1 MVEQHYQELGRNL
14 TSKQRNFVLYYIQT
28 NGNGPEAAMRAYN
41 CSTRG
46 SARVIAHRN
55 RHNPKIIA
63 YRDSLWSEHNLVE
76 RSIRT
81 LAEGMK
87 ANKTIITNRKT
98 GESVEVPDHNTRLHA
113 AKMAL
118 KLRGVD
124 WFRPFEWIF
133 SENGVVLG
141 GKRGAVRVIIAKGQE
156 SCSRSVQDVML

>member
-1 MVEQHYQELGRNL
+1 MTSPFGALKKTCVCNQVTKVTKGLVPAPNSETKKMTLRKEAGSNL

-28 NGNGPEAAMRAYN
+28 NGNGPEAAMMAYK

-55 RHNPKIIA
+55 LHNPKIIA

-87 ANKTIITNRKT
+87 ATQRIITNRKT
-98 GESVEVPDHNTRLHA
+98 GESVEFPDHKTRLHA

-124 WFRPFEWIF
+124 WI
-133 SENGVVLG
+133 
-141 GKRGAVRVIIAKGQE
+141 
-156 SCSRSVQDVML
+156 